1 MLGIHACM
9 ADVWRPGTQGNGL
22 PRPDRR
28 REDAAA
34 SGRPGTTESAW
45 SSSVEPSSGNRLPGV
60 HQDGYRIPGQDRHRE
75 ELFCL
80 GCRRVSGHS
89 QSCTRAFVL
98 FTSRGRLTA
107 SPSCRVWAERLR
119 DFPPCPPCTPEHP
132 GSLLQIRAI
141 ARAMAAVCAAIQGV
155 WTLLSG
161 KTDELSSAEEVTRG
175 MAPVSLQE
183 GCNDGAPADGLSRC
197 CAAAQAQGHM
207 GCLRAGRISRRPCA
221 RPMPT

>member
-9 ADVWRPGTQGNGL
+9 ADVWRPGMQGNGL
-22 PRPDRR
+22 PRLGRR

-34 SGRPGTTESAW
+34 SWLPGMTESAC
-45 SSSVEPSSGNRLPGV
+45 SSSIEPSPGNRRRGV

-80 GCRRVSGHS
+80 RCSRVSGHS
-89 QSCTRAFVL
+89 QSCTDAFVF

-107 SPSCRVWAERLR
+107 SPSCRVWAERPR
-119 DFPPCPPCTPEHP
+119 DLPPCPPCTPEHP
-132 GSLLQIRAI
+132 GSSLQILAK

-155 WTLLSG
+155 WTRLSG
-161 KTDELSSAEEVTRG
+161 KTDELSSSEEVTRG

-197 CAAAQAQGHM
+197 CAAAQAQGHV
-207 GCLRAGRISRRPCA
+207 GCLRRWRKAVASRPV
-221 RPMPT
+221 PE